1 MLVPYAECGEANLE
15 SIGYQL
21 ISSQNVHFWTCVMKT
36 YFGHMY
42 TNAHSLHG
50 IYDNGLSGIGLN
62 STIGYGGLDGNEA
75 LTASYLYIQSYSM

>member
-1 MLVPYAECGEANLE
+1 
-15 SIGYQL
+15 
-21 ISSQNVHFWTCVMKT
+21 MKK

-75 LTASYLYIQSYSM
+75 LTASYLYTQTYSM

>member
-1 MLVPYAECGEANLE
+1 
-15 SIGYQL
+15 
-21 ISSQNVHFWTCVMKT
+21 
-36 YFGHMY
+36 MY

-75 LTASYLYIQSYSM
+75 LTASYLYTQTYSM